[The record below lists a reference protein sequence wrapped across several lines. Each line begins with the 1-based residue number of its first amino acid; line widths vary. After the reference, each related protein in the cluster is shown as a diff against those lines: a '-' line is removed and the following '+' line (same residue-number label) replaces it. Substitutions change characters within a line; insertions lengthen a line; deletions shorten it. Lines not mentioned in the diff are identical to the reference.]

1 MIKLHNNLFLFT
13 SVCNMNI
20 TSNITSQYAVLK
32 LKFPPNL
39 NQEWIDSVRYNFLRK
54 VGNAIGTEIVQF
66 YNQSSIELDYD
77 NLTIITDWFNNE
89 YTVYII
95 DNTSVIED
103 N

>member
-13 SVCNMNI
+13 NVCNMDIATNI
-20 TSNITSQYAVLK
+20 TSRYAVLK

-54 VGNAIGTEIVQF
+54 IGNVIGTEIVQF

-77 NLTIITDWFNNE
+77 NLTIITDWFNDE